1 MFSHKASIALISTFG
16 MGAAR
21 LNTSNSAPRKFHHS
35 VLVSATLAGFLGL
48 AGCTQGADP
57 DPVSAVEGDAAQAS
71 ASSAAPAAIKPA
83 ISLNTLMVKFVDQ
96 AADPIWTA
104 AVEPPKTDADWEQ
117 VEYHATQLATTGTL
131 MRVGGTG
138 AMDMEWASDPAW
150 APFTDKMTE
159 AALRAAIAARE
170 KNVAEI
176 QAAGD
181 EIVLNCEGCH
191 RAFKLDLPTEGLAT
205 HLARGVITQP

>member
-1 MFSHKASIALISTFG
+1 M
-16 MGAAR
+16 R
-21 LNTSNSAPRKFHHS
+21 LNLRGTPA
-35 VLVSATLAGFLGL
+35 VSAILAGLLGL
-48 AGCTQGADP
+48 AGCDQGAG
-57 DPVSAVEGDAAQAS
+57 SGQTAAPPEAT
-71 ASSAAPAAIKPA
+71 ATALAPAAPAAIKPA
-83 ISLNTLMVKFVDQ
+83 VSLNTLMVKFVDQ

-104 AVEPPKTDADWEQ
+104 AVNPPKTDAEWEQ

-138 AMDMEWASDPAW
+138 MMDMEWATDPAW

-159 AALRAAIAARE
+159 AALRAATAARA
-170 KNVAEI
+170 KNVEEI

-205 HLARGVITQP
+205 HLARGVIKQLAP

>member
-1 MFSHKASIALISTFG
+1 MNAAPVSTCRRSTGLLALGIF
-16 MGAAR
+16 
-21 LNTSNSAPRKFHHS
+21 
-35 VLVSATLAGFLGL
+35 VL
-48 AGCTQGADP
+48 AGCSEPAGTETTGQ
-57 DPVSAVEGDAAQAS
+57 
-71 ASSAAPAAIKPA
+71 AAPAPQPVAQVAAPIKPA

-104 AVEPPKTDADWEQ
+104 AVDPPKTDADWEQ

-138 AMDMEWASDPAW
+138 VMDREWASDPAW
-150 APFTDKMTE
+150 APFTDKMTD
-159 AALRAAIAARE
+159 AALRAAAAARD

-205 HLARGVITQP
+205 HLARGIITQP